1 MHCFL
6 CAGQEKQLHTDRGS
20 TGGHAHKV
28 RRVCVLVFGGCGC
41 GWGWGCGCGCGCGCG
56 YGCGYGCVRENQLQA
71 DRGSIEGLAH
81 KVRHECVL
89 VFGGCGWG
97 MGVCVR
103 RCVHVGVCL
112 RVAIPISNSNCEA
125 EASAWVA
132 SFFYL
137 R

>member
-1 MHCFL
+1 MPCEL
-6 CAGQEKQLHTDRGS
+6 WLS
-20 TGGHAHKV
+20 TFWAVLAHQTVHA
-28 RRVCVLVFGGCGC
+28 RIASGGCL
-41 GWGWGCGCGCGCGCG
+41 CGCLSGCG